1 MFKLDPKDEAFA
13 IKMEELMKQALSEAL
28 QQVTDG
34 DESHPVDLATDDTD
48 TPVTITEGET
58 IQIIKKE
65 PNEKPLFLKDFVS
78 KSATAEE
85 GKR

>member
-34 DESHPVDLATDDTD
+34 DESHPVDLATDDAD
-48 TPVTITEGET
+48 TPATITEGET

-65 PNEKPLFLKDFVS
+65 PNEKPLFLKDFIS

-85 GKR
+85 GKW